1 MCAPSPILYL
11 NSGCNKLAILATC
24 IAFWLQDS
32 ASIASRCFYS
42 ATFLGIMVFVLG
54 NVRDYSFKEVLIVST
69 TKPIDAV
76 EAAKK
81 EKEPRFF
88 DAAIYAK
95 KLQDALTELA
105 KKTPGE
111 LSGSVGKSEILK
123 SGAAQM
129 QQLVEAG
136 FTLKQIS
143 DAISNDVFKI
153 LPKSLTEVLHG
164 KKEKTVRK
172 TKVTKTDTENASKG
186 ATEAAKQPSDSSTSK
201 ADKGSKKADKAATQ
215 EAAQAAS
222 VKIDRQAVDGNN
234 ASFAVNEDT
243 PDGEL

>member
-1 MCAPSPILYL
+1 M
-11 NSGCNKLAILATC
+11 
-24 IAFWLQDS
+24 
-32 ASIASRCFYS
+32 
-42 ATFLGIMVFVLG
+42 
-54 NVRDYSFKEVLIVST
+54 ST
-69 TKPIDAV
+69 TKQIDAV
-76 EAAKK
+76 EAATKA
-81 EKEPRFF
+81 KEPRFF

-123 SGAAQM
+123 SGTAQM
-129 QQLVEAG
+129 LQLVEAG

-153 LPKSLTEVLHG
+153 LPKSLTEALHG

-172 TKVTKTDTENASKG
+172 TKVPKKEPENASKG
-186 ATEAAKQPSDSSTSK
+186 ATEGAKQSSDSSTSK
-201 ADKGSKKADKAATQ
+201 ADKGSKKADKTAAQ
-215 EAAQAAS
+215 EATQAAS
-222 VKIDRQAVDGNN
+222 VKIDKQAADGNN
-234 ASFAVNEDT
+234 ASFSVNEDT